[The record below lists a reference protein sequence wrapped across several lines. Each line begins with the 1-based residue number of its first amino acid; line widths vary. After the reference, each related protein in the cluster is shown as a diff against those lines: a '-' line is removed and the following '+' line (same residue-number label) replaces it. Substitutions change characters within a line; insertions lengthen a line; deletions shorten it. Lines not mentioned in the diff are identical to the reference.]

1 MAQTFEERVEEVLG
15 LLHGMAWPL
24 LEEADKKKVVA
35 RVAKGIEKGDTVA
48 AWARALGVDRSVL
61 ARRIENFG
69 TSEAIDGRAPRIDA
83 ETKRKKLGAARLV
96 LQDPQLVDELVEDR
110 ATRRALADAAQRH
123 QDAIETEVKAESK
136 KRAPEL
142 HHRMGWNE
150 VAGDLLRVRQLFG
163 KALDAAKELE
173 LDDEEAAAL
182 EDDLKKIAAIGE
194 WFESFLKS
202 GASDFDT
209 ELSKILEG

>member
-24 LEEADKKKVVA
+24 LEEADKRKVIA
-35 RVAKGIEKGDTVA
+35 KVAKGIDRGDTAA
-48 AWARALGVDRSVL
+48 AWGRALGCDRTTVARWVERFRKSEPIDGVRPAPETV
-61 ARRIENFG
+61 ARRF
-69 TSEAIDGRAPRIDA
+69 RAA
-83 ETKRKKLGAARLV
+83 KQTLS
-96 LQDPQLVDELVEDR
+96 DPVLVEQLYEDPT
-110 ATRRALADAAQRH
+110 ARRVLRNAAFEHEQKV
-123 QDAIETEVKAESK
+123 ETEVKAESK

-173 LDDEEAAAL
+173 LDAEEAAAL